1 MQPVMRVRRFLSGRR
16 SFLRAEGDLC
26 WLRPLRQEYRDRED
40 DSRSRKRLRSR
51 SKSGAGSVP
60 FLPDGDQ
67 KKRTM
72 NTAAKQRSMIT
83 PHLRALR
90 RILRTRP
97 RIRKLPLSMVALFV
111 GQPGQHRLLLS
122 LQVMCQDGCSERNVV
137 CFVERAAVR
146 RNRRTSAGG
155 ARLDAG
161 QLPTIRN
168 HVPLAGRPI
177 RSHVPRWTLR

>member
-1 MQPVMRVRRFLSGRR
+1 M
-16 SFLRAEGDLC
+16 
-26 WLRPLRQEYRDRED
+26 
-40 DSRSRKRLRSR
+40 
-51 SKSGAGSVP
+51 
-60 FLPDGDQ
+60 PDGDQ

-111 GQPGQHRLLLS
+111 GQPGQHRLLLP

-161 QLPTIRN
+161 QLPTISPLPVELSSKWSRFSLHVAN
-168 HVPLAGRPI
+168 VPLRDGMMNISRSLNAMAVVLRP
-177 RSHVPRWTLR
+177 RAVR